1 MSKQLLYKPVDVYR
15 RLDGNEAVI
24 YRCLEL
30 LPGGGFIVQSAD
42 RVRLPFDAGTLTRH
56 ERQFWELFCEVA
68 PEERTPPSPSI
79 EEAIALFDSEFGNG
93 G

>member
-1 MSKQLLYKPVDVYR
+1 MSNQVLYKPVEVYR
-15 RLDGNEAVI
+15 RLGENEAVI

-42 RVRLPFDAGTLTRH
+42 RVRLPFDAGAVARH

-68 PEERTPPSPSI
+68 PEDRAPPSPSL
-79 EEAIALFDSEFGNG
+79 EEAIALFDSEFGT
-93 G
+93 